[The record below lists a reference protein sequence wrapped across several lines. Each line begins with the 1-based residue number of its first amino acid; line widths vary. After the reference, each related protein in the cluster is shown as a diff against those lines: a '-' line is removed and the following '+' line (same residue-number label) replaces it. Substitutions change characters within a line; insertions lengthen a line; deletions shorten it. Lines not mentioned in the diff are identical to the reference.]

1 MSFAQRRLQKNAV
14 KAGAAIALLL
24 PVLLSVL
31 LATGDSAVAQ
41 RRAAQTG
48 GAPGCFD
55 TCAAQCRS
63 TGGNAATCSR
73 TCYGQCSG
81 ISGNIEN
88 RH

>member
-1 MSFAQRRLQKNAV
+1 MSSAQRRWQTIVAA
-14 KAGAAIALLL
+14 AGTALALL
-24 PVLLSVL
+24 VLLP
-31 LATGDSAVAQ
+31 AGDSAVAQ
-41 RRAAQTG
+41 RRAAQSG
-48 GAPGCFD
+48 SAPACFD
-55 TCAAQCRS
+55 GCAAQCRS

>member
-1 MSFAQRRLQKNAV
+1 MSSAQRRLQKTALE
-14 KAGAAIALLL
+14 AGTGLAFLLL
-24 PVLLSVL
+24 VPLWI
-31 LATGDSAVAQ
+31 GDSAVAQ

-48 GAPGCFD
+48 NAPACFD
-55 TCAAQCRS
+55 TCSAQCRS

>member
-1 MSFAQRRLQKNAV
+1 MSSAQRRFQKNAV
-14 KAGAAIALLL
+14 NAGAAIALLL
-24 PVLLSVL
+24 SVLVSVL
-31 LATGDSAVAQ
+31 LAAGDSAVAQ

-48 GAPGCFD
+48 GAPACFD
-55 TCAAQCRS
+55 ACAAQCRS